1 MAANIIISFDG
12 SENDHDAL
20 ALGRLLADG
29 GSDVSIAYVRHT
41 RESDAARERQAQS
54 DAQAIV
60 DRGAEW
66 FAKHGNQD
74 VERHIVVH
82 ASTGEGLRALAEAQ
96 HADVIVFGSDWHTT
110 PGHVQPGQSALRL
123 MDGGPSAIA
132 IAAAG
137 LRTRADARIHN
148 GGEVD
153 PAARETAEAFANR
166 SGTPLALPTQTNVD
180 LLVVGSRPGATEG
193 QVSLSAA
200 AEYLVETTNASVLVL
215 PRGVAFGV
223 ERRGAAHSASATN
236 KA

>member
-12 SENDHDAL
+12 SDNDHDAN
-20 ALGRLLADG
+20 
-29 GSDVSIAYVRHT
+29 
-41 RESDAARERQAQS
+41 RERQAQS

-66 FAKHGNQD
+66 FAANGNQD
-74 VERHIVVH
+74 VERHVVVH
-82 ASTGEGLRALAEAQ
+82 ASTGEGLRALAEDQ

-137 LRTRADARIHN
+137 LRNRTDSRIRN
-148 GGEVD
+148 VALPGGEVD
-153 PAARETAEAFANR
+153 PAARESAEAFAAR
-166 SGTPLALPTQTNVD
+166 SGTPLALPTQANVD

-215 PRGVAFGV
+215 PRGTAFGV
-223 ERRGAAHSASATN
+223 ERQSIAHSPSATN